1 MNRPLAAETLK
12 ALRIIVSSVRHPFHV
27 QETACGL
34 SGTQTWIL
42 SAVAE
47 TPGITVSELS
57 KVLSVHL
64 STASNM
70 LDKLAKMEWVE
81 RRRNEADRRVVNV
94 HLTPKGRSALDRAP
108 ERLSGLVPDALETLP
123 EEVLIRL
130 NEDLNLLIQKMSP
143 ADHNAASKPLSTL
156 VR

>member
-1 MNRPLAAETLK
+1 MNKPLATETLK
-12 ALRIIVSSVRHPFHV
+12 QLRIIISAVRHQLHV

-34 SGTQTWIL
+34 SGAQIWIL

-70 LDKLAKMEWVE
+70 LDKLAKAEWVE
-81 RRRNEADRRVVNV
+81 RRRSEADRRVVNV
-94 HLTPKGRSALDRAP
+94 HLTPKGQTVLDRAP
-108 ERLSGLVPDALETLP
+108 RRLSGLVPDALEKLP
-123 EEVLIRL
+123 EEVLLRL
-130 NEDLNLLIQKMSP
+130 QKDLNLLIQKMHS
-143 ADHNAASKPLSTL
+143 ANH
-156 VR
+156 